1 MEGIAVKVCDA
12 NWKNQFLLSS
22 FNASNFNLSI
32 PISFVILLGDMTK
45 YANSFWL

>member
-22 FNASNFNLSI
+22 FNASNFNLII
-32 PISFVILLGDMTK
+32 PISFVILLGEHDEIC
-45 YANSFWL
+45 